1 MRTILT
7 FLIACATLVAAQAGS
22 AKSGKV
28 ADISLESLKQVVSE
42 GSATIIDVN
51 GSASYQKGHIPG
63 AVSFQEVKADLAEV
77 LPENKD
83 ALIVAYCANTHCGAY
98 QRATQAAV
106 ALGYTNVVHFSGG
119 IEGWKEA
126 GEATEPG

>member
-7 FLIACATLVAAQAGS
+7 LFIACATIVAAQAGS

-28 ADISLESLKQVVSE
+28 ADISLDSLKQVVSE
-42 GSATIIDVN
+42 GSATLIDVN
-51 GSASYQKGHIPG
+51 GSQSYQKGHIPG
-63 AVSFQEVKADLAEV
+63 AVDFQNVKSDLAEA
-77 LPENKD
+77 LPQNKD
-83 ALIVAYCANTHCGAY
+83 ALIVAYCANVHCGAY